1 MNPSLLDQA
10 QPILIIAVLAGLV
23 IGAVV
28 FVGARLRLAGHHKT
42 DRQQGSGTDAAQ
54 PSSVVQASGQ
64 ASTPNRPLVPARR
77 PLSRDTRQRA
87 TNLIDDIAR
96 FYQDRHTG

>member
-1 MNPSLLDQA
+1 MDPSLLDQA

-23 IGAVV
+23 IGALV
-28 FVGARLRLAGHHKT
+28 FVGASRRASRANVAHT
-42 DRQQGSGTDAAQ
+42 ANAQ
-54 PSSVVQASGQ
+54 SSPRAEPAV
-64 ASTPNRPLVPARR
+64 NRDPAPKRA
-77 PLSRDTRQRA
+77 LSRDTRQRA